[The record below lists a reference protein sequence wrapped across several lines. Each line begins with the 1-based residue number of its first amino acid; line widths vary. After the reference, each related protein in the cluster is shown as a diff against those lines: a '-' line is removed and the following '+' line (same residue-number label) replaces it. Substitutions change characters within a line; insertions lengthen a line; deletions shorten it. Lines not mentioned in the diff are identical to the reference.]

1 MSEPLP
7 DRRARLVAALEKQ
20 FDACNAQT
28 DKVLAGMAGDD
39 PDYFNMP
46 IAIALMR
53 LSGQLGL
60 AIARVEKPPAPPPEE
75 SRNRGSIP
83 K

>member
-1 MSEPLP
+1 MSETTP
-7 DRRARLVAALEKQ
+7 DRRARLAAALEKQ
-20 FDACNAQT
+20 FDACNAASE
-28 DKVLAGMAGDD
+28 KVLAGMAGDD

-46 IAIALMR
+46 IAIALLR
-53 LSGQLGL
+53 TAGQLGA
-60 AIARVEKPPAPPPEE
+60 AIARLDARSEE

>member
-1 MSEPLP
+1 MSEPIP
-7 DRRARLVAALEKQ
+7 DRRARLAAELEKQ
-20 FDACNAQT
+20 FDACNAAT
-28 DKVLAGMAGDD
+28 DKVLAGMSGDD

-46 IAIALMR
+46 IAIALIR
-53 LSGQLGL
+53 LAGQLGV
-60 AIARVEKPPAPPPEE
+60 AIARVEAPPPEE

>member
-7 DRRARLVAALEKQ
+7 DRRARLAAALEKQ
-20 FDACNAQT
+20 FDACNAAT

-53 LSGQLGL
+53 LSGQLGV
-60 AIARVEKPPAPPPEE
+60 AIARVQVPPAPPTEE